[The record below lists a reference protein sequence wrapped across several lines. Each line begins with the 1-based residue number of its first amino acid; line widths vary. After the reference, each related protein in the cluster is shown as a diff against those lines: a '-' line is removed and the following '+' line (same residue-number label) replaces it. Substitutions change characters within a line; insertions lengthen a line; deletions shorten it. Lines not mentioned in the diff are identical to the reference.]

1 MNSNCI
7 SQLKQC
13 RTFAEA
19 SRILESNGV
28 KKSAVEL
35 LRLGYAVKANQP
47 DIFENNLQ
55 TVIQE
60 IEDEL
65 KKKEEEVTEV
75 DGGVSHDSSKIDG
88 LNDVAKRTPESDTEG
103 AELSSGEDQMKEMG
117 GMYPQQPPQ
126 PPGMVQPPQP
136 PGMVQP
142 PQQQRPPMMPPQ
154 QQQMQYLR
162 QIEASM
168 KKMAHKITELEKT
181 ANTPNS
187 LEIGSKIG
195 KPNFSSLMLPIQETV
210 SDKTVDGQISNRKGK
225 VQRLQEVRSDI
236 AQYNSYLNDNKI
248 TPGTQ

>member
-1 MNSNCI
+1 MKTTNCI

-35 LRLGYAVKANQP
+35 LRLGFAVKANQP

-88 LNDVAKRTPESDTEG
+88 LDDVAKRTPESDTEG

-117 GMYPQQPPQ
+117 GQMYPPQ
-126 PPGMVQPPQP
+126 PQQP

-154 QQQMQYLR
+154 QQQMQYAR
-162 QIEASM
+162 QIDASM
-168 KKMAHKITELEKT
+168 KKMAHRVTELEK
-181 ANTPNS
+181 AALVPKS

-210 SDKTVDGQISNRKGK
+210 SDKTVDGVISNRKGK